1 MTRNETGETT
11 SHDLPPTA
19 PGWHLP
25 PQAPPPPLLAQAP
38 PLLAQA
44 PPLLA
49 QAPPLLAQAPPL
61 LAQAPPLL
69 AQAPPSL
76 STQTPPPVD
85 KPRWS
90 RRKTLA
96 VGAGTLVVAAVATVG
111 IATATNSTSSSTA
124 TGASGAGGQGPD
136 GQFGAQG
143 QRGPGPGGQFGG
155 PPGGRAGFGLGGALH
170 GQFVVAD
177 GNGGYVTAEIQTG
190 QVSVASAT
198 SITVVSSDGYT
209 RSYTVGSSTMAGGGN
224 GSASQVATGH
234 TVMVQATVSGQT
246 ATATQIIDGGTQQQP
261 GAQPGAQSG
270 TGTTTS

>member
-1 MTRNETGETT
+1 MISNETGQTT
-11 SHDLPPTA
+11 SPALPPTA
-19 PGWHLP
+19 PGLHLL
-25 PQAPPPPLLAQAP
+25 PQAPLPPLLV
-38 PLLAQA
+38 
-44 PPLLA
+44 
-49 QAPPLLAQAPPL
+49 
-61 LAQAPPLL
+61 
-69 AQAPPSL
+69 QAPPSL
-76 STQTPPPVD
+76 SAQAPPVD

-90 RRKTLA
+90 RWKTLA
-96 VGAGTLVVAAVATVG
+96 VGAGTVVVAAVATAG

-124 TGASGAGGQGPD
+124 TGANAAGGQGSG
-136 GQFGAQG
+136 GQSGAQGQGGRFGAQG
-143 QRGPGPGGQFGG
+143 RGGPGPGGQFGG

-246 ATATQIIDGGTQQQP
+246 ATATQIIDGSTQQQP
-261 GAQPGAQSG
+261 GAQPG